1 MTRTLTCVIVAAGA
15 LATSMLV
22 SSPAHADER
31 TCRGTI
37 GATTVDNLRVPQGA
51 VCKLNGTTVK
61 GTITVQARATLRAE
75 RVRVVGNVQSENAR
89 RVVVRGSSVGGSIQ
103 HVQGGSAEI
112 RNNRVEGDVQM
123 FRNDAR
129 IAITGNGSTATCSA
143 SQTPRPP
150 LVEPT
155 GSVATRKISAAGSD
169 SRLRTATNPHL
180 GGWRGARVIRL
191 RGPSRIGVAEEGP
204 VAAAAGHPII
214 PQVRGRA
221 AAEVRGSA
229 KANRRSSGTSPRSD
243 LKDGVSAPCRDK
255 VGHNSLSAERLSKP
269 LDKGP

>member
-129 IAITGNGSTATCSA
+129 IAITGNRIDGNLQCKSNSPA
-143 SQTPRPP
+143 
-150 LVEPT
+150 PT
-155 GSVATRKISAAGSD
+155 GG
-169 SRLRTATNPHL
+169 
-180 GGWRGARVIRL
+180 
-191 RGPSRIGVAEEGP
+191 
-204 VAAAAGHPII
+204 
-214 PQVRGRA
+214 
-221 AAEVRGSA
+221 
-229 KANRRSSGTSPRSD
+229 ANRVGGNKED
-243 LKDGVSAPCRDK
+243 QCR
-255 VGHNSLSAERLSKP
+255 RL
-269 LDKGP
+269 

>member
-1 MTRTLTCVIVAAGA
+1 MTRTLTCVIVAARA

-112 RNNRVEGDVQM
+112 RNNRVEG
-123 FRNDAR
+123 
-129 IAITGNGSTATCSA
+129 
-143 SQTPRPP
+143 
-150 LVEPT
+150 
-155 GSVATRKISAAGSD
+155 
-169 SRLRTATNPHL
+169 
-180 GGWRGARVIRL
+180 
-191 RGPSRIGVAEEGP
+191 
-204 VAAAAGHPII
+204 
-214 PQVRGRA
+214 GRA
-221 AAEVRGSA
+221 DVPQRREDRDHRQPDRRQPAVQVKLPGPHWWSQPGRWQQGRSVPQALTAACVR
-229 KANRRSSGTSPRSD
+229 RRT
-243 LKDGVSAPCRDK
+243 LTWA
-255 VGHNSLSAERLSKP
+255 VGA
-269 LDKGP
+269 GPE